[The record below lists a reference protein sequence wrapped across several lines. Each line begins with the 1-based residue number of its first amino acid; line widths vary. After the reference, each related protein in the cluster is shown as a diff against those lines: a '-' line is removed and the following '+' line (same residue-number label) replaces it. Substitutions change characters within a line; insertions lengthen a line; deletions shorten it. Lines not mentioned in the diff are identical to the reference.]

1 MKLPED
7 LTSNKKKLILLI
19 GVIVVLVTVVYFN
32 FILVPQVT
40 WVIKSVMNMGKAN
53 SELSSARADITKIGK
68 LKDGM
73 VLLEEKVDKYE
84 KMLPAEQEI
93 PSLLENLSVMARNS
107 GIKIVGIVPIERKDE
122 KVDKNRIY
130 KEIPILIS
138 AKSGY
143 HELGRFLSNLENAD
157 RFMKVADIDIKSNA
171 ASPKKHDVE
180 LMVLTYA
187 LLRAK

>member
-7 LTSNKKKLILLI
+7 LTANKKKLMVLV
-19 GVIVVLVTVVYFN
+19 GVIAILIVVVYFN
-32 FILVPQVT
+32 FILAPQT
-40 WVIKSVMNMGKAN
+40 MWVIKSVSNMSKSRSDLAN
-53 SELSSARADITKIGK
+53 ARADITKIEK
-68 LKDGM
+68 LRTDM
-73 VLLEEKVDKYE
+73 TSFEEKVDKYE

-93 PSLLENLSVMARNS
+93 PSLLENLSAMARNS
-107 GIKIVGIVPIERKDE
+107 GIKIVGITPVVSKDE

-143 HELGRFLSNLENAD
+143 HELGRFLSALENAD
-157 RFMKVADIDIKSNA
+157 RFMKVADMEIKSNTT
-171 ASPKKHDVE
+171 SPKKHDVE